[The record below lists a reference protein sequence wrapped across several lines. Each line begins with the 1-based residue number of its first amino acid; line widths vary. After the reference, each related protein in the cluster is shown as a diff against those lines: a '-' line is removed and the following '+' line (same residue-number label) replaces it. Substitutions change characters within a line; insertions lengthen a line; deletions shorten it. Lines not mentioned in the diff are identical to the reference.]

1 MKKTKQK
8 NKKLEEDE
16 ILQTEENF
24 EKEYEREQTG
34 E

>member
-8 NKKLEEDE
+8 NRKTEKDE

-24 EKEYEREQTG
+24 EKEYEREQVG